1 MQAACPTLEWGS
13 LEHKW
18 GQEIWILNH
27 LRQVF
32 CISLWNTGPR
42 AGTNTAILAV
52 KILRP
57 RVYGKCFPGVLT
69 AENTCDYGLSCLWV
83 VRWGRQTVPCPHGP
97 GAVTQRDDFW
107 RARPAAA
114 RVFPPAV
121 QEEAHPFVQQVF
133 LILPQ
138 MGNSFHRILMHETRM
153 FSVMSYIPLFIPS
166 VNNYLLSSLDVLH

>member
-13 LEHKW
+13 LEQKR

-32 CISLWNTGPR
+32 CISLWSTGPR

-52 KILRP
+52 KILSP
-57 RVYGKCFPGVLT
+57 RVYDKCFPGVLT
-69 AENTCDYGLSCLWV
+69 LLRIPVIWPFLPLSL
-83 VRWGRQTVPCPHGP
+83 RWSLQTVPCPHGP
-97 GAVTQRDDFW
+97 GAVTQRDDFQ

-121 QEEAHPFVQQVF
+121 QEEEHPFVQQVF

-138 MGNSFHRILMHETRM
+138 MGNSFHRILMYETLM